1 MLNDLDDMQYLLEE
15 NSIDGIP
22 YLRPRRRQIARTRI
36 SERVRARIQEYREG
50 LARLVCDD
58 EEPEASDE
66 EVSFI
71 VKLLSIVGSEKHL
84 R

>member
-1 MLNDLDDMQYLLEE
+1 MNDFEYESQYLLEE
-15 NSIDGIP
+15 NSPSEALP

-58 EEPEASDE
+58 KDSGAF
-66 EVSFI
+66 EV
-71 VKLLSIVGSEKHL
+71 
-84 R
+84 